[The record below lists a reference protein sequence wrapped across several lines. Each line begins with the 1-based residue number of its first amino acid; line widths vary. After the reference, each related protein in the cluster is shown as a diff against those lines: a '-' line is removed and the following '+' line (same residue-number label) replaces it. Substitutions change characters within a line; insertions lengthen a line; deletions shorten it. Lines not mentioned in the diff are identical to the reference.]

1 MPPPTSPG
9 PQPTGSNHTSIK
21 TMEAQTLKLSIKL
34 DNHAC
39 LLPTKNPTMAT
50 ATLKTSSH
58 THASTV
64 SGTASGPMDLSLADR
79 TTSKK
84 RAPLTDAQ
92 KKYRID
98 NNLYL
103 YCGAEGHFAS
113 QCPHSKK
120 KKLNAADTSASTASG
135 ASSNSSATPTPLLE
149 LAKN

>member
-1 MPPPTSPG
+1 MSCWLSPVLGPRPMAHKHPPRP
-9 PQPTGSNHTSIK
+9 
-21 TMEAQTLKLSIKL
+21 A
-34 DNHAC
+34 
-39 LLPTKNPTMAT
+39 AT
-50 ATLKTSSH
+50 PKPPSH
-58 THASTV
+58 THASTA

-98 NNLYL
+98 NNLCL
-103 YCGAEGHFAS
+103 YCGAKGHFAS

-135 ASSNSSATPTPLLE
+135 ASSNPGATPTPLLE